1 MRETIGFIGAGN
13 MGKAMI
19 EGICQNHVFN
29 TVWVCDHHQENL
41 DVLHEKYGVETS
53 LDEKKVAKNSD
64 VLVLSVKPKHYSKVI
79 EKIKDSVKS
88 DVIIVDIAAG
98 VTILDVKTYF
108 GKDIKVIKAMPNTPA
123 LVLSAMSAISFD
135 DLVTEED
142 KVCVQSIFNSFGKC
156 EVVEE
161 TMMDAVT
168 SVSGSS
174 PAYVFMFIE
183 AMADA
188 AVAQGLPRTQAYTF
202 AAQAVLG
209 SAKMVL
215 ETGMHPGTLKDMV
228 CSPGGTTIDAVCEL
242 ERMGFRASV
251 ESAMRVCGEKS
262 KKMTE
267 GNLMSTWKKIA
278 LWKKI
283 LIGVVIGLI
292 IGFVSPAAAEFI
304 SPLGDIF
311 LRMLKMLIVPLV
323 FFSITSG
330 ICKMG
335 DVKQLRT
342 VGVRYVLWI
351 VVSAVI
357 AATCGVIAGLI
368 VQPGK
373 GTTEFLAAAEAAE
386 AQSYSFIDNVI
397 GWFPTNI
404 VESMANANML
414 QIIMF
419 CMFLGVALL
428 ALGDKAKTVI
438 KFIDEGSEVM
448 LKITEYVIAFSPFGI
463 MSLIA
468 TMVSTISGA
477 MMKEVIVFLITDN
490 VVCLV
495 ILVLVYPL
503 ITKLVAKLPG
513 YGFMRKIAPAI
524 LVAAST
530 SSSAATLPVSI
541 KISEEDLGIP
551 ENIYGF
557 TLPLGN
563 TTGMTGFA
571 VFVGLC
577 CVFASNLYGFPI
589 TVSSIIQFVF
599 FGLILSIGAA
609 GVKGA
614 GVVMSGVLLEALGMP
629 LTLIPILAA
638 IWPVIDPAHTTLNNV
653 GDLVG
658 TAVVARSL
666 DRMDMDVY
674 NKK

>member
-1 MRETIGFIGAGN
+1 M
-13 MGKAMI
+13 K
-19 EGICQNHVFN
+19 
-29 TVWVCDHHQENL
+29 
-41 DVLHEKYGVETS
+41 
-53 LDEKKVAKNSD
+53 
-64 VLVLSVKPKHYSKVI
+64 
-79 EKIKDSVKS
+79 
-88 DVIIVDIAAG
+88 
-98 VTILDVKTYF
+98 
-108 GKDIKVIKAMPNTPA
+108 
-123 LVLSAMSAISFD
+123 
-135 DLVTEED
+135 
-142 KVCVQSIFNSFGKC
+142 
-156 EVVEE
+156 
-161 TMMDAVT
+161 
-168 SVSGSS
+168 
-174 PAYVFMFIE
+174 
-183 AMADA
+183 
-188 AVAQGLPRTQAYTF
+188 
-202 AAQAVLG
+202 
-209 SAKMVL
+209 
-215 ETGMHPGTLKDMV
+215 
-228 CSPGGTTIDAVCEL
+228 
-242 ERMGFRASV
+242 
-251 ESAMRVCGEKS
+251 
-262 KKMTE
+262 
-267 GNLMSTWKKIA
+267 TWKKIA

-283 LIGVVIGLI
+283 LVGVIIGLI
-292 IGFVSPAAAEFI
+292 IGFVSPAAADFI

-335 DVKQLRT
+335 DIKQLRT
-342 VGVRYVLWI
+342 VGIRYVLWI
-351 VVSAVI
+351 IVSAII
-357 AATCGVIAGLI
+357 AAICGVVAGLI

-386 AQSYSFIDNVI
+386 AQSYSFIDNVV
-397 GWFPTNI
+397 GWFPTNV
-404 VESMANANML
+404 VESMFNANML
-414 QIIMF
+414 QIIVF
-419 CMFLGVALL
+419 CLFLGVALL
-428 ALGDKAKTVI
+428 ALGEKAKSVI
-438 KFIDEGSEVM
+438 KFIDESSEVM
-448 LKITEYVIAFSPFGI
+448 LKITEYVIAFSPLGI

-477 MMKEVIVFLITDN
+477 MMKEVVTFLITDN
-490 VVCLV
+490 VVCLF
-495 ILVLVYPL
+495 ILVIVYPL
-503 ITKLVAKLPG
+503 ITRLAARLPG
-513 YGFMRKIAPAI
+513 YGFLHKIAPAI
-524 LVAAST
+524 LVALST

-589 TVSSIIQFVF
+589 TFSSVLQFVF

-658 TAVVARSL
+658 TAVVARGL

-674 NKK
+674 NNTAKK

>member
-1 MRETIGFIGAGN
+1 M
-13 MGKAMI
+13 K
-19 EGICQNHVFN
+19 
-29 TVWVCDHHQENL
+29 
-41 DVLHEKYGVETS
+41 
-53 LDEKKVAKNSD
+53 
-64 VLVLSVKPKHYSKVI
+64 
-79 EKIKDSVKS
+79 
-88 DVIIVDIAAG
+88 
-98 VTILDVKTYF
+98 
-108 GKDIKVIKAMPNTPA
+108 
-123 LVLSAMSAISFD
+123 
-135 DLVTEED
+135 
-142 KVCVQSIFNSFGKC
+142 
-156 EVVEE
+156 
-161 TMMDAVT
+161 
-168 SVSGSS
+168 
-174 PAYVFMFIE
+174 
-183 AMADA
+183 
-188 AVAQGLPRTQAYTF
+188 
-202 AAQAVLG
+202 
-209 SAKMVL
+209 
-215 ETGMHPGTLKDMV
+215 
-228 CSPGGTTIDAVCEL
+228 
-242 ERMGFRASV
+242 
-251 ESAMRVCGEKS
+251 
-262 KKMTE
+262 
-267 GNLMSTWKKIA
+267 TWKKIA

-283 LIGVVIGLI
+283 LVGVIIGLI
-292 IGFVSPAAAEFI
+292 IGFVSPAAADFI

-335 DVKQLRT
+335 DIKQLRT
-342 VGVRYVLWI
+342 VGIRYVLWI
-351 VVSAVI
+351 VVSAII
-357 AATCGVIAGLI
+357 AAICGVVAGLI

-386 AQSYSFIDNVI
+386 AQSYSFIDNVV
-397 GWFPTNI
+397 GWFPTNV
-404 VESMANANML
+404 VESMFNANML
-414 QIIMF
+414 QIIVF
-419 CMFLGVALL
+419 CLFLGVALL
-428 ALGDKAKTVI
+428 ALGEKAKSVI
-438 KFIDEGSEVM
+438 KFIDESSEVM
-448 LKITEYVIAFSPFGI
+448 LKITEYVIAFSPLGI

-477 MMKEVIVFLITDN
+477 MMKEVVTFLITDN
-490 VVCLV
+490 VVCLF
-495 ILVLVYPL
+495 ILVIVYPL
-503 ITKLVAKLPG
+503 ITRLAARLSG
-513 YGFMRKIAPAI
+513 YGFLRKIAPAI
-524 LVAAST
+524 LVALST

-589 TVSSIIQFVF
+589 TFSSVLQFVF

-658 TAVVARSL
+658 TAVVARGL

-674 NKK
+674 NNTAKK